1 MAIKQEIKEYIDY
14 TIRQSVAEYKRC
26 GLLRDREDVTYADAS
41 ELIASYYKTGKKEA
55 SMTYAIQGQRFDP
68 YFRIIPLY
76 YEEKRTIESIAEEL
90 GVDVSTVV
98 RNKKRLCLAVYNEII

>member
-41 ELIASYYKTGKKEA
+41 ELIASYYKAGKKEA

-98 RNKKRLCLAVYNEII
+98 RNKKRLCLAVYKEII